1 MRVVIQRVKSAS
13 VVVNAELISK
23 IGHGFLLLVGVE
35 DADTNDDIDWLVQ
48 KIAKIRIFDDL
59 NGVMNLSIDEV
70 GGDILAVSQFTLL
83 ASTKK
88 GNRPSYI
95 RAAKGDFSK
104 PMYEAFCNRLTQE
117 TGKEVKQ
124 GIFGADM
131 KVELI
136 NDGPVT
142 ILFDTKNKE

>member
-35 DADTNDDIDWLVQ
+35 DDDTNDDIDWLVQ

-104 PMYEAFCNRLTQE
+104 PMYEAFCNRPTQE